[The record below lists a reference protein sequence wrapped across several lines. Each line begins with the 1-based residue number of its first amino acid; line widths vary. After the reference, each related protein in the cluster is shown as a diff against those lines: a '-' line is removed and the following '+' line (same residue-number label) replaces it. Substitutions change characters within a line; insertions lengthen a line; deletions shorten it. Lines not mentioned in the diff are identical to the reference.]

1 MQKVLVTGGAGF
13 IGSHVVDELVAR
25 GDDVHVIDNFFN
37 GHREHLSLPEGN
49 IHEGDLRD
57 QAWMRETLAKIAPQR
72 VFHLAAI
79 HFIPYC
85 NEHPTE
91 SVMINIQGT
100 QNLLDALEGTPTERL
115 FFASTAAVYP
125 PKEGEHLETDPIDPM
140 DVYGATKAAGEALVR
155 GWAKGSGKAVA
166 VGRLFNAVGHRE
178 TNPHLLPDIMDQLIA
193 GKRTI
198 ALGNLD
204 PRRDYIDARDMAR
217 AILAASDHVATGS
230 DVFNIGAN
238 RQYSVV
244 EVVEMFSEAL
254 GEKIEIV
261 QDQARV
267 RKVERPSLLAGIG
280 KLSGATGWKPE
291 IGLDRTLAELVA
303 VEPANG

>member
-1 MQKVLVTGGAGF
+1 MQRVLVTGGAGF
-13 IGSHVVDELVAR
+13 IGSHVVDELAAR

-37 GHREHLSLPEGN
+37 GRREHLSLPESN

-57 QAWMRETLAKIAPQR
+57 PAWLWATIATIAPQR

-85 NEHPTE
+85 NDHPTE
-91 SVMINIQGT
+91 AVMINIQGT
-100 QNLLDALEGTPTERL
+100 QNLLDALAGTPVERL

-125 PKEGEHLETDPIDPM
+125 PKEGEHVESDPIDPM
-140 DVYGATKAAGEALVR
+140 DIYGATKAAGEALVR
-155 GWAKGSGKAVA
+155 GWGAGSGKAVA

-178 TNPHLLPDIMDQLIA
+178 TNPHLLPDIMDQLNA
-193 GKRTI
+193 GIRTLH
-198 ALGNLD
+198 LGNLD
-204 PRRDYIDARDMAR
+204 PRRDFIDARDMAR
-217 AILAASDHVATGS
+217 AILAASDHVAAGS

-244 EVVEMFSEAL
+244 DVVEMFGKAL

-261 QDQARV
+261 QDPARV

-280 KLSGATGWKPE
+280 KLSGATGWKPA
-291 IGLDRTLAELVA
+291 IDLQQTLNELVA
-303 VEPANG
+303 

>member
-1 MQKVLVTGGAGF
+1 MQRVLVTGGAGF

-37 GHREHLSLPEGN
+37 GHREHLSLPADRV
-49 IHEGDLRD
+49 HEGDLRD
-57 QAWMRETLAKIAPQR
+57 HAWMKDTLAKIAPER

-85 NEHPTE
+85 NDHPTE
-91 SVMINIQGT
+91 AVMINIQGT
-100 QNLLDALEGTPTERL
+100 QNLLDALPASVQRL
-115 FFASTAAVYP
+115 LFAFTAAVYP
-125 PKEGEHLETDPIDPM
+125 PKEGEHVESDPIDPM

-155 GWAKGSGKAVA
+155 GWAAGSGKAVA

-178 TNPHLLPDIMDQLIA
+178 TNPHLLPDIMDQLNV
-193 GKRTI
+193 GVRTLH
-198 ALGNLD
+198 LGNLD
-204 PRRDYIDARDMAR
+204 PRRDFIDARDMAR
-217 AILAASDHVATGS
+217 AILAASDHVASGA

-238 RQYSVV
+238 KQYSVV
-244 EVVEMFSEAL
+244 DVVDMFSAAI

-261 QDQARV
+261 QDPARV

-280 KLSGATGWKPE
+280 KLSGATGWKPQ
-291 IGLDRTLAELVA
+291 IDLQQTLNELVA
-303 VEPANG
+303 

>member
-1 MQKVLVTGGAGF
+1 MQRVLVTGGAGF
-13 IGSHVVDELVAR
+13 IGSHVVDELMAR
-25 GDDVHVIDNFFN
+25 GDEVHVIDNFFN
-37 GHREHLSLPEGN
+37 GRREHLPGLPVKQV
-49 IHEGDLRD
+49 HEGDLRD
-57 QAWMRETLAKIAPQR
+57 AAWMAKTVAGLAPER

-100 QNLLDALEGTPTERL
+100 QNLLDALAGTPAERL

-155 GWAKGSGKAVA
+155 GWGAAHRKAVA

-178 TNPHLLPDIMDQLIA
+178 TNPHLLPDIMVQLIA

-244 EVVEMFSEAL
+244 DVVDMFSAAL

-267 RKVERPSLLAGIG
+267 RKVERPSLLAGIA
-280 KLSGATGWKPE
+280 KLNHATGWKPE
-291 IGLDRTLAELVA
+291 IPLERTLAELVA
-303 VEPANG
+303 

>member
-1 MQKVLVTGGAGF
+1 MQRVLVTGGAGF

-37 GHREHLSLPEGN
+37 GRREHLDLAEN
-49 IHEGDLRD
+49 RIHEGDLRD
-57 QAWMRETLAKIAPQR
+57 HAWMKETLAKIAPER

-85 NEHPTE
+85 NEHPTDA
-91 SVMINIQGT
+91 VMINIQGT
-100 QNLLDALEGTPTERL
+100 QNLLDALPASVERL

-125 PKEGEHLETDPIDPM
+125 PKEGEHVESDPIDPM
-140 DVYGATKAAGEALVR
+140 DIYGATKAAGEALVR
-155 GWAKGSGKAVA
+155 GWGAGSGKAVA

-178 TNPHLLPDIMDQLIA
+178 TNPHLLPDILVQLNA
-193 GKRTI
+193 GVRTI
-198 ALGNLD
+198 SLGNLD

-217 AILAASDHVATGS
+217 AILAASDYVASGS

-238 RQYSVV
+238 KQYSVV
-244 EVVEMFSEAL
+244 EVVEMFSKAM
-254 GEKIEIV
+254 GEKIEVV
-261 QDQARV
+261 QDPARV

-291 IGLDRTLAELVA
+291 IDLQQTLNELVA
-303 VEPANG
+303 

>member
-1 MQKVLVTGGAGF
+1 MPCVLVTGGAGF

-37 GHREHLSLPEGN
+37 GRREHLPDLPASH

-57 QAWMRETLAKIAPQR
+57 AAWMKETLARIAPSR
-72 VFHLAAI
+72 VYHLAAI

-85 NEHPTE
+85 NDHPTE
-91 SVMINIQGT
+91 AVMINIQGT
-100 QNLLDALEGTPTERL
+100 QNLLDALADTPVERL

-125 PKEGEHLETDPIDPM
+125 PKEGEHVERDPIDPM
-140 DVYGATKAAGEALVR
+140 DIYGATKAAGEALVR
-155 GWAKGSGKAVA
+155 GWSAGSGKAVA

-178 TNPHLLPDIMDQLIA
+178 TNPHLLPDIMDQLIE
-193 GKRTI
+193 GKRTLH
-198 ALGNLD
+198 LGNLD
-204 PRRDYIDARDMAR
+204 PRRDFIDARDMAR
-217 AILAASDHVATGS
+217 AIVAATDHVGSGS

-238 RQYSVV
+238 RQYSVID
-244 EVVEMFSEAL
+244 VVEMFSTAI

-280 KLSGATGWKPE
+280 KLTAATGWKPE
-291 IGLDRTLAELVA
+291 IDLQRTLAELVA
-303 VEPANG
+303 

>member
-1 MQKVLVTGGAGF
+1 MQRVLVTGGAGF
-13 IGSHVVDELVAR
+13 IGSHVVDELVAA
-25 GDDVHVIDNFFN
+25 GHDVHVIDNFFN
-37 GHREHLSLPEGN
+37 GRREHLSLAADRV
-49 IHEGDLRD
+49 HEGDLRD
-57 QAWMRETLAKIAPQR
+57 SAWMKQTLGKIAPQR

-85 NEHPTE
+85 NDHPTE
-91 SVMINIQGT
+91 AVMINIQGT
-100 QNLLDALEGTPTERL
+100 QNLLDALAGTPIERL

-125 PKEGEHLETDPIDPM
+125 PKEGEHVETDPIDPM

-155 GWAKGSGKAVA
+155 GWGAASGKAVA

-178 TNPHLLPDIMDQLIA
+178 TNPHLLPDIMDQLNA
-193 GKRTI
+193 GIRTLH
-198 ALGNLD
+198 LGNLD
-204 PRRDYIDARDMAR
+204 PRRDFIDARDMAR
-217 AILAASDHVATGS
+217 AIVAASDHVAAGS

-244 EVVEMFSEAL
+244 EVVEMFGKAL

-261 QDQARV
+261 QDPARV

-280 KLSGATGWKPE
+280 KLSGATGWKPA
-291 IGLDRTLAELVA
+291 IDLQQTLNELVA
-303 VEPANG
+303 

>member
-1 MQKVLVTGGAGF
+1 MQRVLVTGGAGF

-37 GHREHLSLPEGN
+37 GRREHLSLLDSN

-57 QAWMRETLAKIAPQR
+57 SAWLKAMIATIAPER

-85 NEHPTE
+85 NDHPTE
-91 SVMINIQGT
+91 AVMINIQGT
-100 QNLLDALEGTPTERL
+100 QNLLDALAGTPVERL

-125 PKEGEHLETDPIDPM
+125 PKEGEHVESDPIDPM

-155 GWAKGSGKAVA
+155 GWGAGSGKAVA

-178 TNPHLLPDIMDQLIA
+178 TNPHLLPDIMDQLNA
-193 GKRTI
+193 GVRTLH
-198 ALGNLD
+198 LGNLD
-204 PRRDYIDARDMAR
+204 PRRDFIDARDMAR
-217 AILAASDHVATGS
+217 AILAASDHVASGA

-244 EVVEMFSEAL
+244 EVVEMFSKAI
-254 GEKIEIV
+254 GEPIEIV
-261 QDQARV
+261 QDPARV

-280 KLSGATGWKPE
+280 KLSGATGWKPQ
-291 IGLDRTLAELVA
+291 IDLQQTLNELVA
-303 VEPANG
+303 